1 MELTPLQFNE
11 VIEFCEGDQET
22 SEALDFL
29 SPDPKFRSVPVY
41 DAIYNVI
48 SEFISE
54 EDPFIEDMPGF
65 IASIKVRLIQL
76 IQA

>member
-11 VIEFCEGDQET
+11 VIEFCESDQET

-41 DAIYNVI
+41 DAICNVI
-48 SEFISE
+48 SGFISE